1 MKAQLTRLFSIAA
14 IGFFAVCVSAI
25 PAAAQN
31 RAAGTFTLQHE
42 IRWQNVNLPAGD
54 YKFSLQSADRIT
66 PMVVTGPN
74 GSVFEMASVI
84 SSNQNGRSSVLVLQ
98 RRGGTFYVSEMD
110 LANVGLQLQYSV
122 PKAPKNERQ
131 LAQGPA
137 TEQVIVAMAK

>member
-1 MKAQLTRLFSIAA
+1 
-14 IGFFAVCVSAI
+14 
-25 PAAAQN
+25 
-31 RAAGTFTLQHE
+31 
-42 IRWQNVNLPAGD
+42 
-54 YKFSLQSADRIT
+54 
-66 PMVVTGPN
+66 VVTGPN
-74 GSVFEMASVI
+74 GSVFEMASGI
-84 SSNQNGRSSVLVLQ
+84 ASNQNGRSSVLVLQ